1 MNIGFKALALAL
13 PLALFAA
20 CSNKAS
26 ESNSSIA
33 RASGAP
39 AGGPRAGKPTGENTP
54 QDVLEL
60 LKTLEISHQMFQQVW
75 LKVWPESRQQ
85 IETPFFALKKRLL
98 RHQQGST
105 GWVESFEQCPQYASR
120 LEIEKKNQGGR
131 EVISKLKLSRV
142 SCQNREASEVAEIQ
156 FKPQEILLKMQRSHF
171 RDGFGLSLQTVG
183 GTATCRFGLNAQRR
197 LETMKCVGL
206 GQNHDNETH
215 LVFDHFEYS
224 RSSQRMMIVR
234 GSKYRAFRK
243 SCEVPEPQPCIDI
256 TVPLNGAIRISENL
270 IRTEDREKYRREL
283 DRIQFE
289 NAKIEQEA
297 QRSKTTGALAQP
309 QDGRAGPRAAPKVPD
324 ALDGEMTDTREGG
337 GGTGLRR
344 RAETVQGRPA
354 TAPTT
359 QQEPKPMS
367 ERELRDRL
375 GLRPEEPLPDY
386 VRPVPVAE
394 AKGADG
400 SRVEQIGEP
409 ETRYVIDN
417 GGVSAPEHAP
427 QTPVGAQGEPLA
439 EPQFEREQI
448 R

>member
-1 MNIGFKALALAL
+1 MNTGLKALALAL

-20 CSNKAS
+20 CSSKQSDHNTA
-26 ESNSSIA
+26 IA
-33 RASGAP
+33 RATAAP
-39 AGGPRAGKPTGENTP
+39 VSGPRAAKPTGENTP
-54 QDVLEL
+54 QDVLDL

-85 IETPFFALKKRLL
+85 IESPFFALKKRLL

-105 GWVESFEQCPQYASR
+105 GWVETYEQCPQYASR
-120 LEIEKKNQGGR
+120 LEIEKKNEGGR
-131 EVISKLKLSRV
+131 DVIAKLKLSRV

-156 FKPQEILLKMQRSHF
+156 FKPQEILIKMQRSHF

-183 GTATCRFGLNAQRR
+183 GTATCRIQLNAQRR
-197 LETMKCVGL
+197 MENLKCAGL
-206 GQNHDNETH
+206 GQNHENETH
-215 LVFDHFEYS
+215 IVFDHFEYN
-224 RSSQRMMIVR
+224 RSAQRMMIVR

-256 TVPLNGAIRISENL
+256 TVPLTGAIRISENL

-289 NAKIEQEA
+289 NAKIDQEA
-297 QRSKTTGALAQP
+297 QRAKMASAPVQPGDRGAGSRP
-309 QDGRAGPRAAPKVPD
+309 APKVPE
-324 ALDGEMTDTREGG
+324 ALDGDMTDTRER
-337 GGTGLRR
+337 GTGLRR
-344 RAETVQGRPA
+344 RTETTVARPD

-394 AKGADG
+394 TKGTAG
-400 SRVEQIGEP
+400 ERVEQIGTP

-417 GGVSAPEHAP
+417 GGVTSPEQTPPGEHAEAP
-427 QTPVGAQGEPLA
+427 PV
-439 EPQFEREQI
+439 EREQI